1 MSVMPPAAASAAAA
15 ADGDDDE
22 DDDVAI
28 ESVREVVA
36 KQNSKVRRQREMDW
50 PAVVV
55 LSDPENVGIFAKQLP
70 DCPFYVHCTY
80 IHWSPNQSHDS

>member
-36 KQNSKVRRQREMDW
+36 KQNSKVRRQREMGG
-50 PAVVV
+50 PTVV
-55 LSDPENVGIFAKQLP
+55 LSDPENVGFFTVQIP
-70 DCPFYVHCTY
+70 DCRFYVHCTY
-80 IHWSPNQSHDS
+80 IYNTLGSTTVK

>member
-36 KQNSKVRRQREMDW
+36 KQNSKVRREREMMDGQT
-50 PAVVV
+50 VV
-55 LSDPENVGIFAKQLP
+55 LSDPENVGIFAVQLP
-70 DCPFYVHCTY
+70 D
-80 IHWSPNQSHDS
+80 

>member
-1 MSVMPPAAASAAAA
+1 MVTQDRTSALVRKMSVMPPAAASAAAA

-36 KQNSKVRRQREMDW
+36 KQNSKVRREIDGL
-50 PAVVV
+50 AGCCV
-55 LSDPENVGIFAKQLP
+55 E
-70 DCPFYVHCTY
+70 
-80 IHWSPNQSHDS
+80 

>member
-1 MSVMPPAAASAAAA
+1 MSVMPPAASAAAA

-36 KQNSKVRRQREMDW
+36 KQNSKVRRERDGLAGCCVE
-50 PAVVV
+50 
-55 LSDPENVGIFAKQLP
+55 
-70 DCPFYVHCTY
+70 
-80 IHWSPNQSHDS
+80 

>member
-1 MSVMPPAAASAAAA
+1 MSVMPPAASAAAA

-36 KQNSKVRRQREMDW
+36 KQNSKVRRQR
-50 PAVVV
+50 ATVV
-55 LSDPENVGIFAKQLP
+55 LSDPENVGFFAVQIP
-70 DCPFYVHCTY
+70 DCRFYVHCTY
-80 IHWSPNQSHDS
+80 IYNTLGSTTVK

>member
-1 MSVMPPAAASAAAA
+1 MTQDRTSALVRKMSVMPPAASAAAA

-36 KQNSKVRRQREMDW
+36 KQNSKVRRERHGLAGCCVE
-50 PAVVV
+50 
-55 LSDPENVGIFAKQLP
+55 
-70 DCPFYVHCTY
+70 
-80 IHWSPNQSHDS
+80 